1 MGFHPIAELLV
12 DTSAALVY
20 EEGWQSWSPTG
31 LYAADEL
38 AVSRILDAGSPPAC
52 GRLRSLSANT
62 ARWLRSTPT
71 GSSRAPT
78 PAGTGSSVCSSSTS
92 RSPEATAYLDRVHRT
107 FTEWGVD

>member
-1 MGFHPIAELLV
+1 MEFQPIAELLV
-12 DTSAALVY
+12 DPRRALVY
-20 EEGWQSWSPTG
+20 EEGWQSWSPTR

-62 ARWLRSTPT
+62 ARW
-71 GSSRAPT
+71 
-78 PAGTGSSVCSSSTS
+78 CSSSTS